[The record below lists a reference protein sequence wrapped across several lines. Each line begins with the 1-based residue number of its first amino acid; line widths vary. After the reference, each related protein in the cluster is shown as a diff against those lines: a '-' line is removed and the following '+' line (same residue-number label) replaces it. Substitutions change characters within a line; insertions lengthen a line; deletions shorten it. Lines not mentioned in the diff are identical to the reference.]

1 MLSLFYCRE
10 DDLEEM
16 PKYFW
21 QKSGNRK
28 ELSLHLY
35 NLLKYTN
42 KNNYVFYVTEENYS
56 LWNTKLLTQR
66 RS

>member
-42 KNNYVFYVTEENYS
+42 
-56 LWNTKLLTQR
+56 
-66 RS
+66 